1 MVVKYNTDRN
11 KFPLRLHKWNT
22 FILSFHRDNF
32 CYSGHCDCHDEDFD
46 GKKMPYELL
55 TGTVAE
61 HIGKE
66 ELNGKEF
73 LKMKHILP
81 PSVRKKK

>member
-1 MVVKYNTDRN
+1 MVSYNKDRT
-11 KFPLRLHKWNT
+11 KFPMRLHTWNT

-32 CYSGHCDCHDEDFD
+32 CYSGHCNCHNQNFD

-61 HIGKE
+61 HISQVKLKGQ
-66 ELNGKEF
+66 EF
-73 LKMKHILP
+73 HKLKHILP
-81 PSVRKKK
+81 KTRET

>member
-22 FILSFHRDNF
+22 FILSFHRA
-32 CYSGHCDCHDEDFD
+32 
-46 GKKMPYELL
+46 YELL

>member
-1 MVVKYNTDRN
+1 
-11 KFPLRLHKWNT
+11 
-22 FILSFHRDNF
+22 
-32 CYSGHCDCHDEDFD
+32 
-46 GKKMPYELL
+46 MPYELL